1 MSSNLGNPAPL
12 GLLAFG
18 MTTAMLMFVD
28 AGWAESDFAYV
39 VAMYAVVYG
48 GLGQVLVAIFELMKG
63 SSFSFAVFFSYGA
76 FWLGW
81 AFLFIERKKDYSTYS
96 EAEYRTGMAL
106 FFSLWGV
113 LSTCFWIVTLRK
125 NVCLIVVFALLCI
138 TFFLLAAAEATSN
151 LATKRAAGY
160 VGFLTAAGAL
170 YTGVAELINE
180 EWGRHVLPGLRP
192 LLTPE
197 RLRITKESI
206 MKRTSYD
213 KKTNSLFLQFNGL
226 QVYRA
231 EDITAIR
238 AAVKESIMD
247 YTSDQKDHKVHV
259 IVDYRDV
266 TIAKELEEKYW
277 AMTRYLE
284 RGYYLSVRR
293 FYVSSFGT
301 KSQPQILRDAAIS
314 TEFQFNDSDG
324 EDNANVESTLKTDTE
339 RDSK

>member
-1 MSSNLGNPAPL
+1 
-12 GLLAFG
+12 
-18 MTTAMLMFVD
+18 
-28 AGWAESDFAYV
+28 
-39 VAMYAVVYG
+39 
-48 GLGQVLVAIFELMKG
+48 
-63 SSFSFAVFFSYGA
+63 
-76 FWLGW
+76 
-81 AFLFIERKKDYSTYS
+81 
-96 EAEYRTGMAL
+96 
-106 FFSLWGV
+106 
-113 LSTCFWIVTLRK
+113 
-125 NVCLIVVFALLCI
+125 
-138 TFFLLAAAEATSN
+138 LAAAEATSN

-197 RLRITKESI
+197 RLQITKESI

-226 QVYRA
+226 QVYRP

-284 RGYYLSVRR
+284 RRYYLSVRR
-293 FYVSSFGT
+293 FCISSFGT
-301 KSQPQILRDAAIS
+301 KSQPPILCDAAIS
-314 TEFQFNDSDG
+314 MEFEFDDSDD
-324 EDNANVESTLKTDTE
+324 ENNAHVESTLKTDTE